1 MDICIFLNV
10 DNLIRFKGFLYEGE
24 YVEGECKSDN
34 AVMYSVEKKLVEAT
48 TNRNTITLVEEVK
61 YLENEKLKLPE
72 YLKSGKYYYTFRLDM
87 NYNYV
92 LISRTYESKY

>member
-1 MDICIFLNV
+1 MYIPE
-10 DNLIRFKGFLYEGE
+10 RGE